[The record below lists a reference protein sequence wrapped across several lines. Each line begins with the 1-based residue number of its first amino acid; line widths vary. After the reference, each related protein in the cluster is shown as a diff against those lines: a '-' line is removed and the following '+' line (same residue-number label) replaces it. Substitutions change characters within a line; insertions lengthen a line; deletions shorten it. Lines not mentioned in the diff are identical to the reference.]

1 MGGIQIDLGG
11 RVAVVTGGGT
21 GLGRGAAQALAD
33 AGAAVVVMGR
43 RGDVLQT
50 AATEI
55 GAEAQVCDVADA
67 ASVDAAFTAVA
78 ERLGRIDILVNA
90 AGVNRRADALDFSE
104 ADWDLV
110 VDVNA
115 KGTFLC
121 SQAAGRRMRA
131 QGYGKIVNIGSLASE
146 FGIAR
151 VPAYCASKGAVR
163 QLTMSLAVEW
173 ARFGIRVNC
182 IEPGWFRTDLNDAL
196 FRNEQWLA
204 SIVPR
209 IPLGRTGTPADLG
222 GTVLFLASALSDY
235 VTGVM
240 IPVDGGVLAG

>member
-182 IEPGWFRTDLNDAL
+182 IEPGWFRTDLNDEL

-204 SIVPR
+204 AIMPR